1 MPLPLKYQ
9 FAQSGTNSTYQGWLE
24 GELSKLQAELE
35 VEKLTDTQQ
44 LKEAIAVVRDNTGLL
59 MSTDRESFWLK
70 LAAMEATASV

>member
-44 LKEAIAVVRDNTGLL
+44 LKEALRLCETTQGCLCQQTENR
-59 MSTDRESFWLK
+59 SC
-70 LAAMEATASV
+70 